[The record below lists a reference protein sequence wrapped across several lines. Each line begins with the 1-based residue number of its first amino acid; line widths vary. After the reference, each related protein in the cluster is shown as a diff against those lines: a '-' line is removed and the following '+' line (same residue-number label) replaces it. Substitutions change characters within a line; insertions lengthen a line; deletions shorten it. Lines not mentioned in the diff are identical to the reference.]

1 MNEPFI
7 AHCHQQLMLF
17 FSAPLKRVVGVCG
30 IGGLCVGRKDGFHFI
45 KMAMVLAI

>member
-1 MNEPFI
+1 MHIGNKTNY
-7 AHCHQQLMLF
+7 ALF

-30 IGGLCVGRKDGFHFI
+30 FGGLCGGRKDGFHFI

>member
-1 MNEPFI
+1 MHIGNKTTY
-7 AHCHQQLMLF
+7 ALF

-30 IGGLCVGRKDGFHFI
+30 FWGLCVGRKDGFHFI